1 MQINGKNFKV
11 YLSDTVDTIKD
22 RIAISMDTLPQY
34 LVFDPEL
41 ESPAQTGN
49 LVVVNA
55 LAPILNS
62 KEFKFP
68 EDRINFDKISRE
80 EAERLFVVTHDITST
95 DKTETDIEMFLTY
108 VIKGLTVL
116 NAKTIWKDR
125 RDIRKKMKDKID
137 KLRKEVDTTT
147 RSFEEFENIPSIKT
161 VEYEVS
167 MVQFNI
173 RFGVPRQGSITVPEL
188 FNSLTVTKMAPY
200 ASTGSS
206 TPFYKIF
213 HDFAPNPDWLELET
227 PNVIL
232 VKVNGE
238 VTTNLRRLKNQYKKY
253 TDAAFTIII
262 NDAGQSEII
271 ATLSMSVGYRNVSR
285 DVFIDRALQI
295 FPGLDRSMITRID
308 ELSTGGFITYP
319 DQTILIP
326 IWAELCMN
334 NPFFNKIVALNES
347 IRASKI
353 KLNAYTYILN
363 TSDILS
369 ISMKETDKANMY
381 GMEDEGSNFIR
392 VRVKAKTIADS
403 LKYQKILGRLF
414 TLYNNERDLILAEY
428 RNYLG
433 PKFLKDDQ
441 TKLIRRPRKLEKL
454 DLRAIA
460 PDIFLPT
467 YSRKCPKR
475 PTIITREQAAQ
486 YRRTKE
492 KQVIEFPAHGE
503 SIKRY
508 YVCDHATHP
517 YPGLRDNTFEN
528 KTKFPYIP
536 CCYTKDQNREG
547 TKFRHYYDQDTLKI
561 KNSAEQDIFISGKTL
576 RPGLPGTLPPNIK
589 ELFSLIEPNPEFQF
603 IRVGSNVT
611 KSSFLECVMLA
622 LNVQNIQFLQVE
634 DRIPVVERMRR
645 EITTET
651 NAMAAKQEF
660 YDEPIASIVDKMATS
675 NLNALEFGHVLELVF
690 NCNIFVLS
698 ASDKDPSGTIHV
710 PRHAQAYY
718 KMKPTRSTV
727 FIYQLDINTNDMDIS
742 EIHCELITRTKTPDI
757 KVLDNMD
764 TSFPYYD
771 HVVQKMW
778 EVFRNLNRSF
788 SHNSMLPAIS
798 IPRLN
803 VKSQVIDI
811 YGKCRVMNI
820 DFNGNM
826 ITMVSEPL
834 PPYNADNATQVHRT
848 SLGVLKAFGKAN
860 RVVFVKQCVKAGRVR
875 EVEATMSK
883 GNLNVTFL
891 CDDAS
896 RLEGVITM
904 DDPEEYGQLIKPTN
918 TVVSHFNHNKKIA
931 KIIYQYGLYF
941 MSRFMHAKGYT
952 TKPMNERRLLRFIK
966 QHTVI
971 KPNHIFTSRNLSSK
985 YSLDSQFV
993 DGQSKVI
1000 TTSREMLV
1008 RLMYMLRLYQN
1019 THFDELIVYKD
1030 KVHIGGF
1037 YDEISDFDESPSQF
1051 LLDSPGAVT
1060 GLIESYKTSNTV
1072 TKNVKINHSQPYFMY
1087 NPVIADQI
1095 YLAQNVMP
1103 VYREEVRDE
1112 SEEGERR
1119 TIIKSGL
1126 QVATGLVRFWNR
1138 YGYNAYAAIGPS
1150 GPYGEDVEEV
1160 DGDKPVDV
1168 YSYVNTEE
1176 VTNLTGHVG
1185 AVPGMVLGY
1194 LVNGEALYT
1203 ALMSL

>member
-22 RIAISMDTLPQY
+22 RIAISMNTLPRY
-34 LVFDPEL
+34 LAFDPEF
-41 ESPAQTGN
+41 ESTEQTN
-49 LVVVNA
+49 VSVVNI
-55 LAPILNS
+55 LAPVLYS
-62 KEFKFP
+62 KEIRFP
-68 EDRINFDKISRE
+68 EDQLNFDKISRE
-80 EAERLFVVTHDITST
+80 EAERLFVVMHDITGT

-108 VIKGLTVL
+108 VITGLTL

-125 RDIRKKMKDKID
+125 HDIRKKMKDEID
-137 KLRKEVDTTT
+137 KLRKKVDETT
-147 RSFEEFENIPSIKT
+147 SAFEEFENIPSIKT

-173 RFGVPRQGSITVPEL
+173 RFGVQQAITVPEL

-200 ASTGSS
+200 ATTSCSS
-206 TPFYKIF
+206 SSSPFYKIF
-213 HDFAPNPDWLELET
+213 YDFAPNPDWLELET
-227 PNVIL
+227 PNVVL

-238 VTTNLRRLKNQYKKY
+238 VNANLRQLKNKYKKY
-253 TDAAFTIII
+253 TDAAFTIV
-262 NDAGQSEII
+262 NTAGQSEII
-271 ATLSMSVGYRNVSR
+271 ATLSMNVGYRNVSR

-295 FPGLDRSMITRID
+295 FPGLNRSKITRMD
-308 ELSTGGFITYP
+308 ELSTGGYITYP
-319 DQTILIP
+319 YQTILIP

-353 KLNAYTYILN
+353 KLNAYMYVLN

-369 ISMKETDKANMY
+369 ITMKETEKANMY

-392 VRVKAKTIADS
+392 VRVKARTIADS

-414 TLYNNERDLILAEY
+414 TLYNNERDLVLSEY

-433 PKFLKDDQ
+433 NKFLKDDQ
-441 TKLIRRPRKLEKL
+441 TKLIKRPRKLEKL
-454 DLRAIA
+454 ELRAIA

-467 YSRKCPKR
+467 YSRKCLKR

-492 KQVIEFPAHGE
+492 KQVIEFPVHGE

-517 YPGLRDNTFEN
+517 YPGLRDNTLEN

-536 CCYTKDQNREG
+536 CCYTKNQNREG
-547 TKFRHYYDQDTLKI
+547 TKFRHYYDQDTLKVQH
-561 KNSAEQDIFISGKTL
+561 SADQDIFISGKTL
-576 RPGLPGTLPPNIK
+576 RPGLPGTLPTHIK
-589 ELFSLIEPNPEFQF
+589 ELFTLSEPNPEFQF

-622 LNVQNIQFLQVE
+622 LNIKNIQFLQVE
-634 DRIPVVERMRR
+634 ARIPVVERMRKA
-645 EITTET
+645 IATET

-660 YDEPIASIVDKMATS
+660 YDEPITAIVNRMLTS
-675 NLNALEFGHVLELVF
+675 NLNALEFGHVLEMVF
-690 NCNIFVLS
+690 DCNIFVMS
-698 ASDKDPSGTIHV
+698 ASDKDPSGTIHI

-718 KMKPTRSTV
+718 KLQPTRGTV
-727 FIYQLDINTNDMDIS
+727 FIYQHDINTSDDTS
-742 EIHCELITRTKTPDI
+742 EIQCELITRTRTPDTKI
-757 KVLDNMD
+757 LDNMD
-764 TSFPYYD
+764 TFFPYYD
-771 HVVQKMW
+771 PVVQKMW
-778 EVFRNLNRSF
+778 EVFRNINRSF
-788 SHNSMLPAIS
+788 SHNSMLPSIS

-811 YGKCRVMNI
+811 YGKCRVVNI

-834 PPYNADNATQVHRT
+834 PPYNAGNATQVYRT
-848 SLGVLKAFGKAN
+848 PLPVLNEFAKAN
-860 RVVFVKQCVKAGRVR
+860 RIVFRKQRVKAGRVR

-904 DDPEEYGQLIKPTN
+904 DDPENYDEILKPTN
-918 TVVSHFNHNKKIA
+918 TVVSSFNHNKKIA

-941 MSRFMHAKGYT
+941 MSRFMHANGYT
-952 TKPMNERRLLRFIK
+952 TEPLNEQQLLHFIN
-966 QHTVI
+966 QHTII
-971 KPNHIFTSRNLSSK
+971 KTNHVFTSWDLSSK

-993 DGQSKVI
+993 HGQTKVI

-1008 RLMYMLRLYQN
+1008 RLMYMIRLFQN
-1019 THFDELIVYKD
+1019 THFDELVLYKD
-1030 KVHIGGF
+1030 NVHIGGF
-1037 YDEISDFDESPSQF
+1037 YEEISDFDELPSQF
-1051 LLDSPGAVT
+1051 LLDSPQAVN
-1060 GLIESYKTSNTV
+1060 GLTESYKTNNTV
-1072 TKNVKINHSQPYFMY
+1072 TKNVRINHSQPYFMY

-1103 VYREEVRDE
+1103 LYKND
-1112 SEEGERR
+1112 SDGRR
-1119 TIIKSGL
+1119 VISSGL
-1126 QVATGLVRFWNR
+1126 QVATELVRFWDR
-1138 YGYNAYAAIGPS
+1138 YGYN
-1150 GPYGEDVEEV
+1150 PYGEDI
-1160 DGDKPVDV
+1160 DGLGLGLEGERHVDV

-1176 VTNLTGHVG
+1176 IVNLTKYENSVAGI
-1185 AVPGMVLGY
+1185 VLGY
-1194 LVNGEALYT
+1194 LINGEAMYT
-1203 ALMSL
+1203 AMMPI

>member
-22 RIAISMDTLPQY
+22 RIAVSMNTLPQY

-62 KEFKFP
+62 KEITFP
-68 EDRINFDKISRE
+68 EDRVNFDKISKE

-108 VIKGLTVL
+108 VIKGLTAL

-125 RDIRKKMKDKID
+125 RDIRKKMKDKMD
-137 KLRKEVDTTT
+137 KLKKEVDTTT
-147 RSFEEFENIPSIKT
+147 IAFEEFENIPSIKT
-161 VEYEVS
+161 AEYEVS
-167 MVQFNI
+167 MVQFTI
-173 RFGVPRQGSITVPEL
+173 RFGVPQQGSITVPEL

-206 TPFYKIF
+206 GSSGLFYKIF
-213 HDFAPNPDWLELET
+213 HDFAPNPDWLELDT

-238 VTTNLRRLKNQYKKY
+238 VTADLRQLKNQYKKY
-253 TDAAFTIII
+253 TDAAFTIA
-262 NDAGQSEII
+262 AGQSEII
-271 ATLSMSVGYRNVSR
+271 ATLTMNVGYRNVSR

-295 FPGLDRSMITRID
+295 FPGLDRGMITRID

-319 DQTILIP
+319 YQTILIP

-347 IRASKI
+347 IRASKT
-353 KLNAYTYILN
+353 KLNAYTHILN

-369 ISMKETDKANMY
+369 IAMKETDKANMY

-392 VRVKAKTIADS
+392 ARVKTKTIADS

-441 TKLIRRPRKLEKL
+441 TKLIRRPRKLERL
-454 DLRAIA
+454 ELRAIA

-467 YSRKCPKR
+467 YSRKCLKR
-475 PTIITREQAAQ
+475 PIIVTREQAAQ
-486 YRRTKE
+486 YRRT

-508 YVCDHATHP
+508 YVCDHETHP
-517 YPGLRDNTFEN
+517 YPGLRDNTLEN

-603 IRVGSNVT
+603 IRVGSNAT

-651 NAMAAKQEF
+651 NAMAAKQEL
-660 YDEPIASIVDKMATS
+660 YDEPIASIVDKLATS
-675 NLNALEFGHVLELVF
+675 SLNALEFGHVLELVF
-690 NCNIFVLS
+690 NCHIFVLS
-698 ASDKDPSGTIHV
+698 ASDKDPGGTIHV

-718 KMKPTRSTV
+718 KMKPTRGTV
-727 FIYQLDINTNDMDIS
+727 FIYQHTNDTDIQ
-742 EIHCELITRTKTPDI
+742 CELITRTKTPDT

-771 HVVQKMW
+771 HVAQKMW
-778 EVFRNLNRSF
+778 EIFRNLNRAF

-811 YGKCRVMNI
+811 YGKCRVVNI

-834 PPYNADNATQVHRT
+834 PPYNAGTATQVHRT

-860 RVVFVKQCVKAGRVR
+860 RVVFAKQRVKAGRVR

-883 GNLNVTFL
+883 GNLHVTFL

-904 DDPEEYGQLIKPTN
+904 DDPEEYDELLKPTN

-941 MSRFMHAKGYT
+941 MSRFMHVKGYT
-952 TKPMNERRLLRFIK
+952 TEPLNEQQLLQFIN

-971 KPNHIFTSRNLSSK
+971 KPNHVFTSRNISSK

-993 DGQSKVI
+993 DGRSRVI

-1019 THFDELIVYKD
+1019 THFDELVVYKD

-1060 GLIESYKTSNTV
+1060 GLIESYKTNNTV
-1072 TKNVKINHSQPYFMY
+1072 TKNVRINHSQPYFMY
-1087 NPVIADQI
+1087 NPVIADHI
-1095 YLAQNVMP
+1095 YLAQNVLP
-1103 VYREEVRDE
+1103 VYGEVV
-1112 SEEGERR
+1112 
-1119 TIIKSGL
+1119 KSGL
-1126 QVATGLVRFWNR
+1126 QVATELVRFWDR
-1138 YGYNAYAAIGPS
+1138 YGYNAYAADPS
-1150 GPYGEDVEEV
+1150 GS
-1160 DGDKPVDV
+1160 GDRPVDV

-1194 LVNGEALYT
+1194 LVNGEPLYT
-1203 ALMSL
+1203 ALMPL